1 MAYDMLQVTCNM
13 RHDIIMN
20 ESNTDYFPL
29 KLAKGSQFCNRVI
42 ERKEL
47 KRNIELARH
56 TVLVSPRR
64 YGKSSLVN
72 KVASELKIPFETVDL
87 FLAHDD
93 KAIIKRILMGIGK
106 IISALIPVT
115 QKALGVVQQYF
126 KDFKVSFHA
135 GGFGL
140 ELSHTAAAIDPADQ
154 ILDALKS
161 LAVLAEEKKKKVLF
175 FIDEFQ
181 DIASAVTSKTMQ
193 GALRHVAQDTSWV
206 VFVFSGSS
214 RNLLLE
220 LFDDKNNPLYM
231 LCDKILLDRM
241 SSADY
246 HPHIQ
251 KAAHDKWKKTL
262 SEDVINKILTLT
274 ELHPFYVNLL
284 CNELWKKDK
293 VPNRNDVSLAW
304 LTCCETEE
312 RRFVSE
318 LEKLTSNQQDILKLL
333 ARSPVQE
340 PTSNDFLQQ
349 IQLPLSS
356 VRLGIKALLKK
367 DMIRK
372 VKKEDAQ
379 LPGIK
384 KGQYRVLDP
393 LLAFALRKYE

>member
-1 MAYDMLQVTCNM
+1 MSELN
-13 RHDIIMN
+13 I
-20 ESNTDYFPL
+20 DYFPL
-29 KLAKGSQFCNRVI
+29 KLAKGDQFCNRVA

-64 YGKSSLVN
+64 YGKSSLAN
-72 KVASELKIPFETVDL
+72 KVASELKMPFETVDL

-93 KAIIKRILMGIGK
+93 KAIIKRILTGIGK
-106 IISALIPVT
+106 IITTMIPVT
-115 QKALGVVQQYF
+115 QKALTVVQKYF
-126 KDFKVSFHA
+126 NAFKVSFHA

-140 ELSHTAAAIDPADQ
+140 ELSHTAGAIDPADQ

-161 LAVLAEEKKKKVLF
+161 LAALAEEKKKKILF

-181 DIASAVTSKTMQ
+181 DITSAVASKSIQ

-206 VFVFSGSS
+206 VFIFSGSS

-231 LCDKILLDRM
+231 LCDKILLDRI

-246 HPHIQ
+246 YPHIQ
-251 KAAHDKWKKTL
+251 KAAQNKWGKII
-262 SEDVINKILTLT
+262 SEETINRILTLT

-284 CNELWKKDK
+284 CNELWKGNKA
-293 VPNRNDVSLAW
+293 PNMNDVATAW

-312 RRFVSE
+312 RRFAAE
-318 LEKLTSNQQDILKLL
+318 LEKLTSNQQDILRLL
-333 ARSPVQE
+333 AANPVQE
-340 PTSNDFLQQ
+340 PTSQDFLH
-349 IQLPLSS
+349 LTKLSLSS
-356 VRLGIKALLKK
+356 MRLGIKALLKK
-367 DMIRK
+367 DMIYI
-372 VKKEDAQ
+372 VKKEDPQ